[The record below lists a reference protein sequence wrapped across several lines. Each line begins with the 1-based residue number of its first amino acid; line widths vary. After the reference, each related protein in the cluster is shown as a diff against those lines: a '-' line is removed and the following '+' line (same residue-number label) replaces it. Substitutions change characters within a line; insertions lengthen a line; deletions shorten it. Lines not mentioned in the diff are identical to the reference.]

1 MKILTKIFGEIEV
14 NEEKVISFDEGIIGF
29 PDLNRFMLIHDVE
42 AEKKTVSWLQSIDE
56 PAFAMPV
63 VDPLAVDGTYNP
75 IVEDELL
82 KPLGDITEEDIIVLV
97 TMTVPKDVKKA
108 TVNLKAPIVVNSKN
122 LKACQIILEG
132 DNYLVKH
139 PVYDALKGN
148 E

>member
-14 NEEKVISFDEGIIGF
+14 NEEKVINFDEGIIGF

-63 VDPLAVDGTYNP
+63 VDPLAVDKEYNP
-75 IVEDELL
+75 VVEDELL
-82 KPLGDITEEDIIVLV
+82 KPLGDMVEEDIIVLV
-97 TMTVPKDVKKA
+97 TMTVPADVKKA
-108 TVNLKAPIVVNSKN
+108 TVNLKAPIVVNSNN
-122 LKACQIILEG
+122 LKACQIILE
-132 DNYLVKH
+132 DEKYLVKH

>member
-14 NEEKVISFDEGIIGF
+14 NEEKVICFDEGIIGF

-63 VDPLAVDGTYNP
+63 VDPLAVDSQYNP
-75 IVEDELL
+75 VVEDELL
-82 KPLGDITEEDIIVLV
+82 RPLGDMVEEDIIVLV
-97 TMTVPKDVKKA
+97 TMTVPADVKKA
-108 TVNLKAPIVVNSKN
+108 TVNLKAPIVVNSNN
-122 LKACQIILEG
+122 LKACQIILDDEK
-132 DNYLVKH
+132 YLVKY

>member
-14 NEEKVISFDEGIIGF
+14 NEEKVINFDEGIIGF

-63 VDPLAVDGTYNP
+63 VDPLAVDKEYNP
-75 IVEDELL
+75 VVEDELL
-82 KPLGDITEEDIIVLV
+82 KPLGDMVEEDIIVLV
-97 TMTVPKDVKKA
+97 TMTVPVDVKKA
-108 TVNLKAPIVVNSKN
+108 TVNLKAPIVVNSNN
-122 LKACQIILEG
+122 LKACQIILDDEK
-132 DNYLVKH
+132 YLVKH

>member
-14 NEEKVISFDEGIIGF
+14 NEEKVLNFDEGIIGF

-63 VDPLAVDGTYNP
+63 VDPLAVDPEYNP
-75 IVEDELL
+75 VVEDELL
-82 KPLGDITEEDIIVLV
+82 RPLGDMVEEDIIVLV
-97 TMTVPKDVKKA
+97 TMTVPADVKKA

-122 LKACQIILEG
+122 LKACQIILDDEK
-132 DNYLVKH
+132 YLVKH

>member
-14 NEEKVISFDEGIIGF
+14 NEEKVICFDEGIIGF

-63 VDPLAVDGTYNP
+63 VDPLAVDKEYNP
-75 IVEDELL
+75 VVEDELL
-82 KPLGDITEEDIIVLV
+82 RPLGDMVEEDIIVLV
-97 TMTVPKDVKKA
+97 TMTVPADVKKA
-108 TVNLKAPIVVNSKN
+108 TVNLKAPIVVNSNN
-122 LKACQIILEG
+122 LKACQIILDDEK
-132 DNYLVKH
+132 YLVKH